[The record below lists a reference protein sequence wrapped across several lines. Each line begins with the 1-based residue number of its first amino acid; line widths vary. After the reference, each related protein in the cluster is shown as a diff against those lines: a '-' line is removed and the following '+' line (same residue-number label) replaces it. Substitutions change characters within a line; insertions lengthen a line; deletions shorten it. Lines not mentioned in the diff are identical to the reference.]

1 VSNVA
6 SCGRENV
13 ACTTSGNIYA
23 WGNDLGGGPN
33 QTANARLILAARDAG
48 AAARGTESMGASR
61 SVCDGVGLQ
70 VGVQSGDVFRRSG
83 EGGGEG
89 DGEGGEWDWGFGDS
103 WDHWGRGRESKAAG
117 GAGGGTG
124 AGGEEK
130 GAQGGEKEEEE
141 KEEKEGKTERGQ
153 FHGFHPLD
161 PPVVRAGGVVLR
173 TPASPQAAQDVQAL
187 PGPTASPLLRESIE
201 QIACGRRFV
210 VALSTVSGVHACVC
224 GVVVVRRVGVY
235 EQQVLCVLCALFV
248 LVCSNARSLSLF
260 HPGRPFMDM
269 GV

>member
-1 VSNVA
+1 MSNVA

-48 AAARGTESMGASR
+48 AAARGAESVGASR

-70 VGVQSGDVFRRSG
+70 VGVQSGDVFRRGGKGGG
-83 EGGGEG
+83 EGGEDRDGEG

-103 WDHWGRGRESKAAG
+103 WDHWGRGRESKSAG
-117 GAGGGTG
+117 GAGGGAG

-141 KEEKEGKTERGQ
+141 KEEKKGKTERGQ

-210 VALSTVSGVHACVC
+210 VALSTVSGVRACVRAC
-224 GVVVVRRVGVY
+224 VRVCVCVLVVRCVGAY
-235 EQQVLCVLCALFV
+235 EQQVLCVRYHCCVLFV
-248 LVCSNARSLSLF
+248 LFV
-260 HPGRPFMDM
+260 
-269 GV
+269 